1 MSQLTLPT
9 FQSFPLAETLFSSP
23 EQLKYRQEIARR
35 IRELAERYPRVPK
48 KRGKK
53 RPTNKRTRL
62 LNSANRYETCGM
74 TYMILGCQ
82 KCTQRFV
89 TPNRCESRICDTC
102 TGKFAARVRKRLAQI
117 FRNLSYKNNM
127 MLIFLTLTKRLEPG
141 TNPNTFDAKKVL
153 QDTRKLVKK
162 LWPKSG
168 GCGAFSVLET
178 GKQQHLHVHLIIY
191 GRYVPQRRISDE
203 WLKITCDSPVIHVCS
218 VRGAKKASNYLLKY
232 ITKPLEAAVA
242 AKLAKYL
249 DLITGL
255 RRIHS
260 FGIFYNFKVVERT
273 SSGCPICKSKLSLI
287 GFDPGQSVP
296 SSALML
302 SEAFKIFARVN

>member
-9 FQSFPLAETLFSSP
+9 IQPFPLAEILFSSP
-23 EQLKYRQEIARR
+23 EQLKFRQEISRR
-35 IRELAERYPRVPK
+35 IRERAVQYPKVPK
-48 KRGKK
+48 KPGKK
-53 RPTNKRTRL
+53 RPTDKRTRL

-127 MLIFLTLTKRLEPG
+127 MLIFLTLTKRLQPG
-141 TNPNTFDAKKVL
+141 TDPTTIDARKVM

-168 GCGAFSVLET
+168 GCGAFAVLET
-178 GKQQHLHVHLIIY
+178 GKKQHLHIHLIIY
-191 GRYVPQRRISDE
+191 GRYVPQPRISNE
-203 WLKITCDSPVIHVCS
+203 WLKLTLDSSVVFICS

-232 ITKPLEAAVA
+232 ITKPPEAAVA

-260 FGIFYNFKVVERT
+260 FGIFYNYKVIERA

-287 GFDPGQSVP
+287 GFDPGRTVP

-302 SEAFKIFARVN
+302 SESYKIFARVN